1 MTRWCW
7 KDEDYKG
14 QRRHE
19 VQVKEGQDIW
29 ANSCQWVETQSETN
43 FETGNVVP
51 WMSVMLF
58 IHALPQG
65 YVCTQKS
72 NNKNNNSYPLR
83 ESNLKPGTVLPVLY
97 QIPTYMYTICVTYLT
112 LTNIADVY
120 CLAVRKYC
128 ERCFADLYKWNSDKP
143 SDLPVIKHLTS
154 KVGVKTQVCLSVQ
167 AMTLFQRNIKFHWNS
182 MNLIVI
188 LTKASIY

>member
-1 MTRWCW
+1 MLQPGIEPRQVLHYLGQGLVGRATRRSLEIRMTRWCW

-65 YVCTQKS
+65 YVCTQKL
-72 NNKNNNSYPLR
+72 NNNNNNSYPLR

-112 LTNIADVY
+112 LTNIAPQMYTALLCASTVSVVLQICTSETQISQVT
-120 CLAVRKYC
+120 CL
-128 ERCFADLYKWNSDKP
+128 WS
-143 SDLPVIKHLTS
+143 
-154 KVGVKTQVCLSVQ
+154 
-167 AMTLFQRNIKFHWNS
+167 NI
-182 MNLIVI
+182 
-188 LTKASIY
+188 